1 MGCTYSL
8 INTNVEFGQYIMSF
22 LLPLAQ
28 TVVFRLINDRRVKEL
43 VIQLLEA
50 YVAKTDND
58 IDDTIVSVVKDAL
71 LK

>member
-1 MGCTYSL
+1 
-8 INTNVEFGQYIMSF
+8 MSF